1 MTRPRD
7 PIGVRGARFVRK
19 VGSVWARAGVI
30 VAVTAT
36 LGGALAGACF
46 HPREVPCAF
55 SCVSPGARCPTSFTC
70 GTDGLCHRDGA
81 DDGGC
86 TLTPPDAGAGGAS
99 GASPD
104 ADAVVPDAST
114 DDGTTDGAP
123 DVVTP

>member
-1 MTRPRD
+1 MTRSGD
-7 PIGVRGARFVRK
+7 TIGVRGARFVRK
-19 VGSVWARAGVI
+19 VGRAWARTGVI
-30 VAVTAT
+30 VAVTAG

-55 SCVSPGARCPTSFTC
+55 SCVSPGARCPTGFTC

-81 DDGGC
+81 EGC

-99 GASPD
+99 GASSD
-104 ADAVVPDAST
+104 AAAVVPDAST
-114 DDGTTDGAP
+114 DDGTTDGDP